1 MDSTRKKATAIF
13 GLALL
18 VAYSVIMMMSSGT
31 AGDWAWLVLVAGI
44 ALLVIP
50 ATSVIGSDS
59 RNDG

>member
-1 MDSTRKKATAIF
+1 MHSTKKKATAIL
-13 GLALL
+13 GLVLL
-18 VAYSVIMMMSSGT
+18 VTYSVIMMMSSGT

-59 RNDG
+59 RNDS